1 MASVNRV
8 ILIGNLGKAPELKYT
23 TSNHHPVCNLSVAT
37 SERRKDKEEQTEWH
51 NVVTFGVTAENCAK
65 YLEKGRPVYIEGRI
79 QTRSW
84 EKDGQ
89 KKYMTEVIAD
99 RVVFLGSGQR
109 SGQANTAP
117 AVADEE
123 LPF

>member
-23 TSNHHPVCNLSVAT
+23 TSNHPVCNLSVAT
-37 SERRKDKEEQTEWH
+37 SEKRKDKEEVTEWH
-51 NVVTFGVTAENCAK
+51 SVVAFGVTAENCAK

-89 KKYMTEVIAD
+89 KHYRTEVVAD
-99 RVVFLGSGQR
+99 RVVFLGGGQR

>member
-1 MASVNRV
+1 MGTVNKV
-8 ILIGNLGKAPELKYT
+8 ILVGNLGDTPTLKYT
-23 TSNHHPVCNLSVAT
+23 TSNHPVCNLSVAT
-37 SERRKDKEEQTEWH
+37 SEKRKDKEEVTEWH
-51 NVVTFGVTAENCAK
+51 SVVTFGVTAENCAK

-89 KKYMTEVIAD
+89 KHYRTEVVAD
-99 RVVFLGSGQR
+99 RVVFLGGGQR
-109 SGQANTAP
+109 SGLTDSAR